1 MAKGPLTQDYGANVL
16 FGGPPRTLRERIE
29 RWFTVAFVQSWLAV
43 LLFRW
48 KSQLRAGGVPFLPG
62 LCGMLSRAL
71 FNVHI
76 GNAVTIGPGLVIPHG
91 NVVIDGSTT
100 IGRFCQINP
109 WVTIGLSNSRKVG
122 FSLKGPTLG
131 DYVHIGT
138 GAKILGPVRIGD
150 YARIGANAVVVH
162 DVPPNTTVVGAP
174 ARPIDAHRGGAS
186 DGSGRDQ
193 RLAAHMRAAIV
204 DYRLHRQ
211 SLRALVDALGGSF
224 EIGSDGLRGV
234 EQSLAEH
241 LVFLESAASAG
252 GDATLQVSQ
261 ALDAIDGALR
271 EVLAREP

>member
-1 MAKGPLTQDYGANVL
+1 MAKNPLTRDYGANVL
-16 FGGPPRTLRERIE
+16 FGGPPRTPWEQIE
-29 RWFTVAFVQSWLAV
+29 RWFTVAFVQTWLAV

-138 GAKILGPVRIGD
+138 GAKILGPVHIGD

-162 DVPPNTTVVGAP
+162 DVPANTTVVGAP
-174 ARPIDAHRGGAS
+174 ARPIDAHRGGAG

-204 DYRLHRQ
+204 DFRLHRQ
-211 SLRALVDALGGSF
+211 SLHALVDAMRESF
-224 EIGSDGLRGV
+224 EIGSDELRGV
-234 EQSLAEH
+234 ERSLSEH

-261 ALDAIDGALR
+261 ALDAIDAALR
-271 EVLAREP
+271 EVLAGEA